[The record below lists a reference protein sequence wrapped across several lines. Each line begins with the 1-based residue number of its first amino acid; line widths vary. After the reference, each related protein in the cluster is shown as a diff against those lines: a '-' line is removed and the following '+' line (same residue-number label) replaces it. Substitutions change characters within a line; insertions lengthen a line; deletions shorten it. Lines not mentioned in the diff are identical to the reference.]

1 VLAAVC
7 LESVHGKMESV
18 YDNNVHIFIGS
29 HAAIFMRP
37 LLSVD
42 VSVCL
47 SATLMLNI
55 SETKRSMGSCLI
67 GTPYEVRTVR
77 RLVTSSMTSRDSM
90 TL

>member
-1 VLAAVC
+1 MLAAVC

-47 SATLMLNI
+47 
-55 SETKRSMGSCLI
+55 
-67 GTPYEVRTVR
+67 
-77 RLVTSSMTSRDSM
+77 
-90 TL
+90 